1 VTTGDAEFVMDGT
14 LHMLSDVD
22 GQITVWNG
30 EPLDIGND
38 AGVLDADL
46 NVTGTNQSQIASQ
59 VDFNSDADVDVA
71 GGATLA
77 FLGTVNFN
85 TVNAAN
91 NAQFTGAGS
100 VAFSGLVNVN
110 EAVTL
115 NMVGGQVDLD
125 GLDNA
130 GEFVNID
137 APLAIHA
144 ETMANFGR
152 ANGGGGTNTLDVNNG
167 GGAGVLTVTLD
178 DPAGEWTLNGPG
190 VMNLVNDNAV
200 AVLLAGNDVNLNGTV
215 NVTGDVQV
223 DARVDIG
230 GVVNINTAAEPLRLN
245 GGALNTNQNTIAGG
259 TISGVGVL
267 NAPSARALHGFGT
280 INTSVDFDGTA
291 NLLAD
296 DGTLTLNGAIA
307 DVNLIGTNDDDA
319 ILHVTNPW
327 NTNVAQA
334 LTIRGGEVRGGT
346 ITNDGV
352 GGILGDGLLSARVI
366 NNTLLSAGNGT
377 HLIVETASDDN
388 DWDGAANTGQLVAN
402 FNRTLEIR
410 DTGAAF
416 AFGGTVSA
424 ASGGRVYAS
433 GFGLNFQPGST
444 LSLTAATFQSD
455 ESSDLGGTVTIG
467 AGTASTIQ
475 VQNNRFLSF
484 ETGSA
489 TTLNGNLQLLN
500 NNIIIEQGATFSG
513 PGALVVP
520 DGSHVVGNNLANIGV
535 LVDMQGAFRPGNFN
549 GIGRVD
555 LFDYQQGP
563 GGELYVEM
571 IGTALNAFDRLR
583 DRRRLPQHRHRRSG
597 AHGAVRARAGQHV
610 QHHHRQQRDRDVRRR
625 RCEWHARGASVPREL
640 PVERRA
646 ARGRGRAVLL
656 GGLRRR
662 RRRRHD
668 RLRDL
673 GRRVG
678 PQPAGRR
685 RRGQRLR
692 RQRLPALAAAIRQQA
707 DRRGATAGA
716 RRRTGAGGRRSRCD
730 RDRAGL
736 GASPL
741 AGVEQRKYWRSVCR
755 SQSQNSPVGVH
766 LAAAVLGACAAA
778 GREYC
783 RETRGSHGLRS

>member
-1 VTTGDAEFVMDGT
+1 
-14 LHMLSDVD
+14 
-22 GQITVWNG
+22 
-30 EPLDIGND
+30 
-38 AGVLDADL
+38 
-46 NVTGTNQSQIASQ
+46 
-59 VDFNSDADVDVA
+59 
-71 GGATLA
+71 
-77 FLGTVNFN
+77 
-85 TVNAAN
+85 
-91 NAQFTGAGS
+91 
-100 VAFSGLVNVN
+100 
-110 EAVTL
+110 
-115 NMVGGQVDLD
+115 
-125 GLDNA
+125 
-130 GEFVNID
+130 
-137 APLAIHA
+137 
-144 ETMANFGR
+144 
-152 ANGGGGTNTLDVNNG
+152 
-167 GGAGVLTVTLD
+167 
-178 DPAGEWTLNGPG
+178 
-190 VMNLVNDNAV
+190 
-200 AVLLAGNDVNLNGTV
+200 
-215 NVTGDVQV
+215 
-223 DARVDIG
+223 
-230 GVVNINTAAEPLRLN
+230 
-245 GGALNTNQNTIAGG
+245 
-259 TISGVGVL
+259 VL

-571 IGTALNAFDRLR
+571 IGTALNAFDRLVA
-583 DRRRLPQHRHRRSG
+583 SG
-597 AHGAVRARAGQHV
+597 DVIVDGYLNIDIDEVAPMVLFAPVLGNTFNIITANSVTGTFDAVDVSGMPAGLAFRVNYLSNAVQLEVVAEPFFSADFDDDGDVDTTDYAIWDGAWDLNQLGDADGDNDSDGNDFLLWQRQYGSKPIVAAQQPAQGAVPEPAG
-610 QHHHRQQRDRDVRRR
+610 
-625 RCEWHARGASVPREL
+625 AGL
-640 PVERRA
+640 A
-646 ARGRGRAVLL
+646 AIGIAL
-656 GGLRRR
+656 
-662 RRRRHD
+662 
-668 RLRDL
+668 
-673 GRRVG
+673 
-678 PQPAGRR
+678 AWGRR
-685 RRGQRLR
+685 R
-692 RQRLPALAAAIRQQA
+692 
-707 DRRGATAGA
+707 
-716 RRRTGAGGRRSRCD
+716 
-730 RDRAGL
+730 
-736 GASPL
+736 
-741 AGVEQRKYWRSVCR
+741 
-755 SQSQNSPVGVH
+755 
-766 LAAAVLGACAAA
+766 
-778 GREYC
+778 
-783 RETRGSHGLRS
+783 